1 MKLMVGHGSSSA
13 AKGAAQQTLGQV
25 IRATWQQGGIK
36 AFFAGNAADVIRT
49 APQKSVQLASFDAY
63 KRMFTTKDPKTG
75 RTVTPGWASTVCGSL
90 AGVTSTVTCFP
101 LEVLRTRLAVAPPG
115 TYANLFEAAAKIVA
129 ADGPL
134 SLWAGLGPSLAG
146 VIPYA
151 GVNLGLYDA
160 MRAGYTKV
168 TGKEKVPKV
177 AALYMGSIAG
187 VSAAT
192 VTFPLEVVRRRMMM
206 GQKYSGT
213 IQAIMAISAKEGTG
227 ALFRGCFLNWIK
239 LAPSAGL
246 SFYVYEWSKEVLG
259 LIEEQKAGASGRK

>member
-1 MKLMVGHGSSSA
+1 MKLMMGHGG
-13 AKGAAQQTLGQV
+13 GAVKAQATIGEV
-25 IRATWQQGGIK
+25 IAATWQQAGVKG
-36 AFFAGNAADVIRT
+36 FFAGNAADVIRT

-63 KRMFTTKDPKTG
+63 KRMFTTKDPVTGKKT
-75 RTVTPGWASTVCGSL
+75 TPGWASTVCGSL
-90 AGVTSTVTCFP
+90 AGVTSTITCFP
-101 LEVLRTRLAVAPPG
+101 LEVLRTRLACAAPG
-115 TYANLFEAAAKIVA
+115 TYSNMFSAGAKIIA
-129 ADGPL
+129 AEGPL

-160 MRAGYTKV
+160 LRSVYTKA
-168 TGKEKVPKV
+168 TGNERVPKT
-177 AALYMGSIAG
+177 AALYIGSLAG

-206 GQKYSGT
+206 GQKYGGT
-213 IQAIMAISAKEGTG
+213 VQALMAISAKEGTG
-227 ALFRGCFLNWIK
+227 ALFRGCMLNWVK

-259 LIEEQKAGASGRK
+259 LIEEQKAGGGGGGRH